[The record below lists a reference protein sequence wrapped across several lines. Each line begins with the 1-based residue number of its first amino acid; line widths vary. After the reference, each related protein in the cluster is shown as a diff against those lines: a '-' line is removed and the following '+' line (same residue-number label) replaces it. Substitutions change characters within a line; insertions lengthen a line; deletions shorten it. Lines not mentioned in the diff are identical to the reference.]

1 MTFSFFK
8 TDLLLTAIPLLLII
22 PVLAHGQQEQQGQL
36 QQGAPIQPLDLTN
49 GAFNLYNQSS
59 GSTSTMIF
67 TPETSGSSH
76 GTYVRDLNGNQ
87 LQGIWRSSVESIQV
101 LHICA
106 TSDDQGKWL
115 NSCINLGLRTNP
127 DDPTVT
133 SFIDEH
139 GNHMELSRSSASG
152 EEGDR

>member
-1 MTFSFFK
+1 MTLSFSK

-49 GAFNLYNQSS
+49 GVFNLYNESS
-59 GSTSTMIF
+59 GSTSTMAF
-67 TPETSGSSH
+67 TPETPGSNH
-76 GTYVRDLNGNQ
+76 GTYIRDLNGNQ

-106 TSDDQGKWL
+106 TSDNQGKWL

-127 DDPTVT
+127 DDPTVA
-133 SFIDEH
+133 SFMDTH
-139 GNHMELSRSSASG
+139 GNHLEISKSS